1 MKSVLVWINSAPSS
15 SNLTSACQLEQRMR
29 AQGRAVSIFLAQDAV
44 LAGIKTPDSPAP
56 PLLQALQ
63 AGITTFALSE
73 DLMLRGFAREAL
85 WEGIPTA
92 DYTQLIDLFDQHEQV
107 LGAL

>member
-15 SNLTSACQLEQRMR
+15 SNLTGACQLAQQMR
-29 AQGRAVSIFLAQDAV
+29 ARGRAVSIFLAQDAV
-44 LAGIKTPDSPAP
+44 LAGIKTPESPAP

-85 WEGIPTA
+85 WEGIQTA
-92 DYTQLIDLFDQHEQV
+92 DYTQLVDLFDQHEQV